1 MFDIIL
7 FYCLSFRMDIYE
19 TKGKALLF
27 FKRRALGKGRKV
39 YVCDKRMRFAKLRH
53 SAPKR
58 TSGCRASG
66 RHKSIPIPRIS
77 FCRHLRARSDTPL
90 YSYNVCAEKF
100 KDKRRRNIPPQN
112 ELFGKQE
119 PDGNARVSLPAFR
132 AVISTRVGEAPNKSA
147 GFLKKCGYAS
157 EKRQK
162 RFLFATLS
170 PSLRP

>member
-1 MFDIIL
+1 M
-7 FYCLSFRMDIYE
+7 
-19 TKGKALLF
+19 
-27 FKRRALGKGRKV
+27 
-39 YVCDKRMRFAKLRH
+39 
-53 SAPKR
+53 
-58 TSGCRASG
+58 
-66 RHKSIPIPRIS
+66 PR
-77 FCRHLRARSDTPL
+77 

-100 KDKRRRNIPPQN
+100 KDKRRRNIPSQN

-132 AVISTRVGEAPNKSA
+132 AAISTRVGEAPNKSA
-147 GFLKKCGYAS
+147 RFLKKCGYAS